1 MEISFSRIAELLK
14 TARKIILTGHIHP
27 DGDCLGSLLALYHA
41 LVARG
46 KEVQML
52 IDDNIPVTYHFLP
65 GIEQIARPVVETTCD
80 VLVVLDASDAERI
93 GRVAGMVKAPVI
105 NIDHHASNL
114 KFADYWLLDNQAA
127 ATGELIFELL
137 EELKCEI
144 TCDIAVCLYTA
155 IATDCGFFRY
165 ANTTART
172 LRYAAFLIE
181 CGAQPHVISEYIE
194 TKPLTSI
201 IALGQ
206 VLQTLEFYLDGKI
219 ASISIDREL
228 GDSVQST
235 EGFINYPRTIEGVEV
250 AIMFKA
256 DEENLIRISFR
267 SKQVDV
273 SKIALSFGGGG
284 HVRAAGCTLAGTLAE
299 VKASI
304 VAAVSKEILESD
316 V

>member
-1 MEISFSRIAELLK
+1 MEISFSRMVELLK
-14 TARKIILTGHIHP
+14 TARKIILTGHVHP

-41 LVARG
+41 LVGSG

-52 IDDNIPVTYHFLP
+52 IDDDIPALYQFLP
-65 GIEQIARPVVETTCD
+65 GIQHIARPVVETACD

-93 GRVAGMVKAPVI
+93 GKVSSMVKAPVI

-114 KFADYWLLDNQAA
+114 KFADYWLLDTQAA
-127 ATGELIFELL
+127 ATGELVLELL
-137 EELKCEI
+137 KELKCEI

-165 ANTTART
+165 ANTSART
-172 LRYAAFLIE
+172 LRHAAFLIE

-194 TKPLTSI
+194 TKSLASI
-201 IALGQ
+201 VALGK

-228 GDSVQST
+228 GDSAQNT
-235 EGFINYPRTIEGVEV
+235 DGFINYPRTVEGVEV
-250 AIMFKA
+250 AIMFKIA
-256 DEENLIRISFR
+256 EANLVRISLR
-267 SKQVDV
+267 SRQVDV

-284 HVRAAGCTLAGTLAE
+284 HVRAAGCTLTGSMEEA
-299 VKASI
+299 KAAI
-304 VAAVSKEILESD
+304 VSAVSKEITENNA
-316 V
+316 